1 MASCMIHEV
10 LTRALPHTDSQVI
23 PHPFLWQ
30 EASPTLNSALT
41 FPCTAGGGATF
52 QIKGIENYWTNI
64 SKGTTRVVSA
74 WFLLETYT
82 KISFLCTHFKLLQPE
97 GMWKRVMTTL
107 CHLLDQHPLLQG
119 STTVWSFWI
128 QEYWLQES
136 SKTTLQKNLAN
147 FAEDLNE
154 TFLLENICIWFISS
168 SITIYCFYQVIFA
181 SQELAPAL
189 ASTGTSISIRVF

>member
-30 EASPTLNSALT
+30 QASPTLTSALT
-41 FPCTAGGGATF
+41 FPCTGGGGATF

-64 SKGTTRVVSA
+64 SKGTTRVASA

-128 QEYWLQES
+128 QEYWLEES
-136 SKTTLQKNLAN
+136 SKPPCKKTGKLCRRPQWDFSTGKYMHSIHIILHHYL
-147 FAEDLNE
+147 L
-154 TFLLENICIWFISS
+154 FLSGHFCLSRARSS
-168 SITIYCFYQVIFA
+168 SC
-181 SQELAPAL
+181 
-189 ASTGTSISIRVF
+189 